1 MKYPPVP
8 LVTELTLP
16 IFFCLSLPYV
26 LILIIVVIWL
36 RLLLNEEEIPPAE
49 ETKKQSLIAD
59 VSHSESKFED
69 EPTGDES
76 QDDTAS
82 TEFKEDKQSSGPVGQ
97 PRPKPA
103 YLSSKPKANCHL
115 RRLVPEPKI
124 KPSHVGRNV
133 LCNIMMLLCSMLCSL
148 TWTFL
153 SHLLQI
159 CNVLRIQLLPSSLV
173 VDVAQLYDLLRGNVV
188 KILGSPRLQSRGL
201 LTSILGMRYKK
212 TEQSAAQR
220 TASR

>member
-8 LVTELTLP
+8 LLTELTLP

-26 LILIIVVIWL
+26 LILIIIVIWL
-36 RLLLNEEEIPPAE
+36 RLLLNEEEMPPAE
-49 ETKKQSLIAD
+49 ETKKQSAD
-59 VSHSESKFED
+59 VSHSESKSED
-69 EPTGDES
+69 EPTDDES
-76 QDDTAS
+76 QNDTAS
-82 TEFKEDKQSSGPVGQ
+82 TDFEEDEQLSGPVGQ

-115 RRLVPEPKI
+115 RRLVSEPKI
-124 KPSHVGRNV
+124 RPSHVERSV
-133 LCNIMMLLCSMLCSL
+133 LCNIMMLLCSMFCSL

-159 CNVLRIQLLPSSLV
+159 CNVLRTQLLPSSLV
-173 VDVAQLYDLLRGNVV
+173 VDVARLCDLLRGNVV

-201 LTSILGMRYKK
+201 LTSILGTRYKK

-220 TASR
+220 NASK